1 MGFPGDSC
9 GLDVTLHP
17 DATAKSAYEIRR
29 GSLGREDSCDRLAV
43 LRDHEPIRLK
53 MIEDRK
59 ALLLEFGGCQFLH
72 DQNV

>member
-17 DATAKSAYEIRR
+17 DATAKSADKISR
-29 GSLGREDSCDRLAV
+29 GSPSWEDSRDRLAV
-43 LRDHEPIRLK
+43 LRDHKSIRLK

-59 ALLLEFGGCQFLH
+59 ALLLELCGC
-72 DQNV
+72 